1 MEYSIKLNGVKN
13 SEKNVKAFA
22 TVTFG
27 DAFKVT
33 NIAVVE
39 RKDGGVFVA
48 MPSFKS
54 KERNDKN
61 ETVYKDVC
69 HPITAD
75 FRAELYGDILNLYA
89 DMEQAGKTEAVK
101 EAVNPSEPAFRVAVT
116 PYEREGSN
124 ILGLAHIYF
133 EDSFVVN
140 NVSILKGKDKEFVA
154 MPSYLAK
161 QKGEDGKPQYQDV
174 CFPVTK
180 EFREKLYQGLMDC
193 YHREK
198 DKGMK
203 KNTPQQNHFQNR
215 GVGEKK
221 TKTELPFR

>member
-1 MEYSIKLNGVKN
+1 MEYSIKLNEVKN

-61 ETVYKDVC
+61 ETVYKEVC

-75 FRAELYGDILNLYA
+75 FRAELYGDILNLYS

-101 EAVNPSEPAFRVAVT
+101 EAVNPSDPAFRVAVT

-140 NVSILKGKDKEFVA
+140 NVSILKGKDRELVA
-154 MPSYLAK
+154 MPSYLVK
-161 QKGEDGKPQYQDV
+161 QKGKDGKPQYQDV

-180 EFREKLYQGLMDC
+180 EFREKLYQKVMDC

-203 KNTPQQNHFQNR
+203 KNTPQQNHLQNR
-215 GVGEKK
+215 VVGERK